1 MTIAS
6 PTVTQPEPTT
16 ASAILDAA
24 ARVRLATVCPPQRVA
39 AALAQIAQRWRNVH
53 FALRRDTVAQLA
65 TSLGMTRPL
74 LDESLDALLQP
85 LTAPALASL
94 APRLPRAHRLFGF
107 VMPGNVPGSG
117 IHEIAAAL
125 LAGAAVI
132 IKSASRES
140 VFFGNFVRSLAA
152 ADPAVA
158 ARIALVSFSREDRAA
173 MSAMWAACEG
183 GVVAYG
189 DDASLAALAA
199 AGAAPG
205 AREWAGAD
213 TRPHGGACPRRFAG
227 FGSRLSGAL
236 VALDLPDTAGT
247 PGRTRPQAAEA
258 AACGLA
264 RDVALFEQRGCLSPH
279 HVFVVGGAEEARGF
293 AARLLRALER
303 LARRLPPPARL
314 PLDAAAAIRGLRE
327 RARWRALAQ
336 PTDAAGRDIAL
347 WESAAAT
354 VIYDRTAA
362 FSASPG
368 YRTVFVSALDNI
380 DELGARL
387 GPAAG
392 RLEAFALAAPP
403 ERREPLKE
411 HLRRLGATYVCE
423 PGQMQ
428 APPLDWPHG
437 HGAMFALLREA
448 AR

>member
-24 ARVRLATVCPPQRVA
+24 ARVRLAAACPPQRVA
-39 AALAQIAQRWRNVH
+39 TALAQIAQRWRNVH

-65 TSLGMTRPL
+65 ASLGMTRPL

-94 APRLPRAHRLFGF
+94 ASRLPRAYRLFGF

-205 AREWAGAD
+205 AREWAG
-213 TRPHGGACPRRFAG
+213 

-247 PGRTRPQAAEA
+247 PGRARPQAAEA